1 MLEVLELKRIAS
13 ELIRLINMTLEDL
26 QARVVIENYS
36 TQSFDVNVVVR

>member
-1 MLEVLELKRIAS
+1 MLEVLKLKRIAS